1 MLSTLLFNVV
11 TKSGY
16 TLMIILLSRTII
28 LCIYNIFVMQ
38 KEAQLE
44 QPTGVAHLYTL
55 YTVHSHINVV
65 TKSGYTLMYYN
76 NYYV

>member
-1 MLSTLLFNVV
+1 MYNISTLLFNVV

-16 TLMIILLSRTII
+16 TLMY
-28 LCIYNIFVMQ
+28 YNITYKILVMH

-55 YTVHSHINVV
+55 YTVHSHIN
-65 TKSGYTLMYYN
+65 
-76 NYYV
+76 